1 MTQFRSKKEVK
12 AALKTAR
19 SKLSKANTA
28 NDRLKIQ
35 HYLKVCQDLQDVL
48 ESWKG
53 K

>member
-1 MTQFRSKKEVK
+1 MTQFRSKKEIK
-12 AALKTAR
+12 AALKAAR
-19 SKLSKANTA
+19 KKLSAANSS

-48 ESWKG
+48 GSWKG